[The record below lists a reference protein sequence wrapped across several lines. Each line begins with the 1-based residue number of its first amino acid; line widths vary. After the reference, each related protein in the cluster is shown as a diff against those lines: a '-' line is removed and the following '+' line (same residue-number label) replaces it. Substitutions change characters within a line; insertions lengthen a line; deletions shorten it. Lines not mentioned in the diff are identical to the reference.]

1 MKNLDKKGT
10 GILVCLTVFLF
21 ATAYSIYGVL
31 MPDMKQAYGLSVSQS
46 GLIGQFQ
53 YIGELCALVFAGFF
67 INKFHKKTLLYVLL
81 FLFSA
86 LLAGLSAG
94 MGFQAVVLLFMGM
107 GMCAGVVNLT
117 SSCLMAEGYPEGR
130 GKALNIMHGVF
141 GAGSM
146 AGPLLP
152 ALLAGQWYVTYRLL
166 AVVIFI
172 YAALLACYVI
182 VNTRVRRKAAQAPDV
197 TAADRRASQAAAV
210 SSGGKSY
217 LSLLGDRRLL
227 ALFLLLVLCNGQQCG
242 FTMWIPSFMRGEG
255 VENIVCISLTV
266 SLYNVGNAASR
277 LLFPVLAGRARENL
291 LLTGGTLAGA
301 FVLAL
306 GTLTVHP
313 WGMVAAG
320 AMAGFLTGIVMPTL
334 LGRACDL
341 YPDRNGEVTT
351 LMCMAC
357 SLGAI
362 VVPWLCGQLM
372 ELAGGRVGIQTLVCC
387 LVLIGL
393 AGMWSE
399 RSGNDKR
406 RA

>member
-1 MKNLDKKGT
+1 MRDLENKSN

-21 ATAYSIYGVL
+21 ATAYSIYGIL
-31 MPDMKQAYGLSVSQS
+31 MPDMKEAYGLTVSQS

-53 YIGELCALVFAGFF
+53 YIGELCALVFAGFV
-67 INKFHKKTLLYVLL
+67 IEKFHKRRLLNVLL
-81 FLFSA
+81 FLFCA
-86 LLAGLSAG
+86 LLAGLSVG
-94 MGFQAVVLLFMGM
+94 LGFRAVVVLFMGM

-117 SSCLMAEGYPEGR
+117 SSCLMAESYPDGR

-152 ALLAGQWYVTYRLL
+152 ALLAGEWYVTYRLL
-166 AVVIFI
+166 AVVILL
-172 YAALLACYVI
+172 YAVLLACFIMFTGHNRGQRAKSKVQKDI
-182 VNTRVRRKAAQAPDV
+182 RDSGVDSGRKN
-197 TAADRRASQAAAV
+197 
-210 SSGGKSY
+210 Y
-217 LSLLGDRRLL
+217 LSLLRDKRIC

-242 FTMWIPSFMRGEG
+242 FAMWIPSFLREEG
-255 VENIVCISLTV
+255 VNQLVCISLTV

-277 LLFPVLAGRARENL
+277 LLFPVMVRKIRENI
-291 LLTGGTLAGA
+291 LLTGGTLSGA
-301 FVLAL
+301 VVLAL
-306 GTLTVHP
+306 GTLTAHP
-313 WGMVAAG
+313 WVMVAAG
-320 AMAGFLTGIVMPTL
+320 ALTGFLTGIVMPTL

-362 VVPWLCGQLM
+362 VIPWLCGRLM
-372 ELAGGRVGIQTLVCC
+372 ELTGGRLGIQTLVCC

-393 AGMWSE
+393 AGMLE